1 MRPGVWLQIDA
12 EHAEFRIQRDGQM
25 PVQRQTR
32 LGYLALVRKFF
43 RHALPRAFEL
53 ERAIAWIE
61 DELMA
66 IQDDLPSEPLLQS
79 TDALVR
85 ELALV
90 AGVPDAPTMT
100 LSIDAVER
108 VFNRMV
114 DLVEGRPW
122 SQDAATWRLESM
134 AALLV
139 LREIMHHLKF
149 QAVLCHAGAEQ
160 PHISE

>member
-1 MRPGVWLQIDA
+1 MSTAVWLQIDA

-25 PVQRQTR
+25 PVQRQTG
-32 LGYLALVRKFF
+32 LGYLALVRQFF
-43 RHALPRAFEL
+43 RHALPRPLEL
-53 ERAIAWIE
+53 ELAIAWVE

-66 IQDDLPSEPLLQS
+66 IQDDLPSEPFLQS
-79 TDALVR
+79 TDVLVR

-90 AGVPDAPTMT
+90 AGVPDAPIMT

-108 VFNRMV
+108 LFNRMV

-122 SQDAATWRLESM
+122 SQDAAPWRPELM

-139 LREIMHHLKF
+139 LRETMHHLKF
-149 QAVLCHAGAEQ
+149 QAVLCHASVAQ